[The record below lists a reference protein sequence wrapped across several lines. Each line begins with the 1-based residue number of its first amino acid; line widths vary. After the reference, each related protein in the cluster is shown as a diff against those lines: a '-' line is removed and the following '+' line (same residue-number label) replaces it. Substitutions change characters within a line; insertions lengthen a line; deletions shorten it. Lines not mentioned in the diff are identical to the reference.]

1 MDCSTP
7 GFQVLH
13 HLPELAQTHIHCVG
27 HVSWVCS
34 NSCPLSWCC
43 HPAISSSVTPF
54 FFCPQSF
61 PEPWSFPMSQLFAS
75 GGQSTEPSASA
86 SVFSMSIQGWF
97 PLGLTGSI
105 SSLPKGLW
113 RVFFSTTVQKHPCG
127 ICDIKKRSLSAL
139 RVTWRRKKFLGAYF
153 TRALLIYWQ
162 RFSPWPKP
170 SQALL
175 SPSDTKEHVCPED
188 DVQKRPITH
197 SHVFSHVSPVQRVT
211 AAPSGRSGSDK
222 DAALRWNAR
231 RLLWVSYHQA
241 PTWAHTE
248 KTWTKTDIISN
259 SSRLHPLGTLGPSK
273 CLPQKLKAD
282 WRTDYGFQ
290 RPLRT
295 GSQLLASVWREAW

>member
-1 MDCSTP
+1 M
-7 GFQVLH
+7 
-13 HLPELAQTHIHCVG
+13 
-27 HVSWVCS
+27 
-34 NSCPLSWCC
+34 
-43 HPAISSSVTPF
+43 
-54 FFCPQSF
+54 
-61 PEPWSFPMSQLFAS
+61 
-75 GGQSTEPSASA
+75 
-86 SVFSMSIQGWF
+86 
-97 PLGLTGSI
+97 
-105 SSLPKGLW
+105 
-113 RVFFSTTVQKHPCG
+113 
-127 ICDIKKRSLSAL
+127 
-139 RVTWRRKKFLGAYF
+139 
-153 TRALLIYWQ
+153 RALLKYWQ

-197 SHVFSHVSPVQRVT
+197 SHVFFHVSPVQRVA

-231 RLLWVSYHQA
+231 RLLWVSDAALRWNARRLLWVSYHQA
-241 PTWAHTE
+241 PTWAHRE

-290 RPLRT
+290 RPLRM
-295 GSQLLASVWREAW
+295 GPQLLASVWQEKPDRRQSEGAKWCHMDQRLVSLTLLSPHHLLSTLSSSL